1 MIIFLDTAAWIK
13 YFFAEAS
20 TTAVQDFL
28 LQQSQNP
35 ESIFTASVIT
45 YAEIHA
51 TFARAWKRSTYY
63 Q

>member
-1 MIIFLDTAAWIK
+1 MIIFLDTSAWIK
-13 YFFAEAS
+13 YFLAKAG

-35 ESIFTASVIT
+35 ESVFTASVIT

-51 TFARAWKRSTYY
+51 TFTRLERGRVR
-63 Q
+63 